1 MEDSK
6 IVDLFWSRDERAV
19 EESRQRYGG
28 YCFSVAQGI
37 LDDPQDAEEVVAD
50 TWLHAWNSIP
60 PERPK
65 FLKQYLAKLTRN
77 LALSLWRSQN
87 ARKRGGGQVELALE
101 ELGECIPSPAT
112 AHGHLEGQEL
122 KKSINAFL
130 SAQPRRDRNVFLRR
144 YFYLEET
151 AQIAARYGLTEDN
164 VFQILSRT
172 RRKLKKYLKKEG
184 YAL

>member
-6 IVDLFWSRDERAV
+6 IVDLFWARDEQAV
-19 EESRQRYGG
+19 EESQRAYGG

-65 FLKQYLAKLTRN
+65 FLKQYLAKLARN
-77 LALSLWRSQN
+77 LALSLWRTRTAQ
-87 ARKRGGGQVELALE
+87 KRGGAQLELTLE
-101 ELGECIPSPAT
+101 ELGECIPSSAT
-112 AHGHLEGQEL
+112 AHGYLEGQEL

-130 SAQPRRDRNVFLRR
+130 SAQPRRERNVFLRR

-151 AQIAARYGLTEDN
+151 AQIATRYGLSETN

>member
-6 IVDLFWSRDERAV
+6 IVDLYWQREERAV

-50 TWLHAWNSIP
+50 TWLRAWNSIP
-60 PERPK
+60 PERPR

-77 LALSLWRSQN
+77 LALSLWRSHN
-87 ARKRGGGQVELALE
+87 ARKRGSGQTELALE
-101 ELGECIPSPAT
+101 ELGECVPSPET
-112 AHGHLEGQEL
+112 AHGRLEGQEL
-122 KKSINAFL
+122 KQSINAFL
-130 SAQPRRDRNVFLRR
+130 RAQPKRERNVFLRR
-144 YFYLEET
+144 YFYMEEIS
-151 AQIAARYGLTEDN
+151 QIAQRYRLTENN

-172 RRKLKKYLKKEG
+172 RRRLKTYLKREG
-184 YAL
+184 YAI